1 MARPG
6 PSRRCC
12 VEKVWWP
19 LASGAVCGHQWCRQR
34 TRSPA
39 DQPGHSVRLVLTNH
53 SPVSSGSIPGL
64 TSPGRCHTLTFCPDT
79 DVDTGDPSPAQ
90 PPVISGDGSYAPGCK
105 LQYARTAHYEVYRL
119 QHWISLT
126 TLLLEKR
133 VLLRMVILRPIVMG
147 WENDGTVCSHYWPIS
162 IFISAVHTQAGS
174 IYITWLPPPC
184 LQYSPIPLTLPLHTC
199 SPLSSGQCLNQC
211 LMSNINF
218 GRNSATGISCL
229 NSTRE
234 IFQ

>member
-1 MARPG
+1 MWLWPG
-6 PSRRCC
+6 SRRCC

-79 DVDTGDPSPAQ
+79 DVETGDPSPAQ
-90 PPVISGDGSYAPGCK
+90 PPVISGDGSYAPSCK

-133 VLLRMVILRPIVMG
+133 VLLRMVILRPVVMG
-147 WENDGTVCSHYWPIS
+147 EWWNSLLTLLAYFNIHIS
-162 IFISAVHTQAGS
+162 GAHTSGVH
-174 IYITWLPPPC
+174 IYHLVTSTL
-184 LQYSPIPLTLPLHTC
+184 SPI
-199 SPLSSGQCLNQC
+199 
-211 LMSNINF
+211 
-218 GRNSATGISCL
+218 
-229 NSTRE
+229 
-234 IFQ
+234 

>member
-90 PPVISGDGSYAPGCK
+90 PRYSAAKSFQVTAVMHQAASYNMHAQHTMKYTDYSIG
-105 LQYARTAHYEVYRL
+105 YHY
-119 QHWISLT
+119 IIAG
-126 TLLLEKR
+126 EKS
-133 VLLRMVILRPIVMG
+133 IIENGNFETHCNGMG
-147 WENDGTVCSHYWPIS
+147 E
-162 IFISAVHTQAGS
+162 
-174 IYITWLPPPC
+174 
-184 LQYSPIPLTLPLHTC
+184 
-199 SPLSSGQCLNQC
+199 
-211 LMSNINF
+211 
-218 GRNSATGISCL
+218 
-229 NSTRE
+229 
-234 IFQ
+234 

>member
-90 PPVISGDGSYAPGCK
+90 PPVISGEGSYAPGCK
-105 LQYARTAHYEVYRL
+105 LQYIHAQHTMKYTDYSIGYHYIIYREKSIIENGNFETGCNGRMMEQFAHIIGLFQYSYQRCT
-119 QHWISLT
+119 HKRGPYISLGYLHPVSNT
-126 TLLLEKR
+126 VHCLHCLPSTPALL
-133 VLLRMVILRPIVMG
+133 
-147 WENDGTVCSHYWPIS
+147 
-162 IFISAVHTQAGS
+162 
-174 IYITWLPPPC
+174 
-184 LQYSPIPLTLPLHTC
+184 
-199 SPLSSGQCLNQC
+199 
-211 LMSNINF
+211 
-218 GRNSATGISCL
+218 
-229 NSTRE
+229 
-234 IFQ
+234 